1 MCTNFECDFTRDRPL
16 PIVTV
21 DEPLY
26 RRLPAFLIATVDKF
40 AALPWVGPSGALL
53 GGASRYDATGFY
65 GAAEPGRGTPL
76 PEPLPPPDLVIQDE
90 LHLIS
95 GPLGTMAGLY
105 ETAIAGLCQRELD
118 NQVVAPKIVASTATV
133 RRAQDQI
140 QALFARATTQIFPP
154 PGPDRRESFFARTVS
169 ASTAPARRYIGVAA
183 PGRNPKVVMRKVWLA
198 LMGAAERCYRDNG
211 GHNNAENP
219 VDGYMTVI
227 GYFNSLR
234 ELGGARRILEEEVRN
249 TVSGYG
255 ARRRIGEH
263 PGLFQD
269 RRNFNEVV
277 ELTSRV
283 PTNKVAEARRR
294 LGTPFTD
301 IKQRVDCAL
310 ATNMISVGLDIPRLG
325 LMGVLGQ
332 PKAAAEYIQA
342 TSRVGRSNDA
352 PGLVVTLL
360 NVHKPRDR
368 SHYERFRHFHE
379 TFYRSVE
386 VGSVT
391 PFSARALDRGFAG
404 ALVALARH
412 LAPALEP
419 PLGAEQLAA
428 VRVGLEQQLRELFD
442 RRLLEQ
448 PMDEEERRQRAASV
462 QERIVDLLDAWQAII
477 DGYRHDSID
486 LRYQRYEGPDT
497 PKPLLRDM
505 LDIDFITENHRKFRV
520 NRSLRDVE
528 PSVNLVLWDIR
539 GGPIEND

>member
-1 MCTNFECDFTRDRPL
+1 M
-16 PIVTV
+16 
-21 DEPLY
+21 
-26 RRLPAFLIATVDKF
+26 
-40 AALPWVGPSGALL
+40 
-53 GGASRYDATGFY
+53 
-65 GAAEPGRGTPL
+65 
-76 PEPLPPPDLVIQDE
+76 IQDE

-105 ETAIAGLCQRELD
+105 ETAIDGALPARARQPSRC
-118 NQVVAPKIVASTATV
+118 APKIVASTATV

-154 PGPDRRESFFARTVS
+154 PGPDRRDSFFARTVPAS
-169 ASTAPARRYIGVAA
+169 AAPARRYVGVAA

-219 VDGYMTVI
+219 VDAYMTVI

-249 TVSGYG
+249 TVGGYG

-294 LGTPFTD
+294 LGTPFMD

-342 TSRVGRSNDA
+342 TSRVGRSDDA

-360 NVHKPRDR
+360 NVGKPRDR

-404 ALVALARH
+404 AAGRARQ
-412 LAPALEP
+412 AP
-419 PLGAEQLAA
+419 GAA
-428 VRVGLEQQLRELFD
+428 R
-442 RRLLEQ
+442 
-448 PMDEEERRQRAASV
+448 
-462 QERIVDLLDAWQAII
+462 
-477 DGYRHDSID
+477 
-486 LRYQRYEGPDT
+486 
-497 PKPLLRDM
+497 
-505 LDIDFITENHRKFRV
+505 
-520 NRSLRDVE
+520 
-528 PSVNLVLWDIR
+528 
-539 GGPIEND
+539 